1 MVSHV
6 LRSLNDIGLPSAT
19 QASILRLPKS
29 GLMAKVEATRI
40 AAVVKV
46 VRILKVLF
54 FNNYNK

>member
-6 LRSLNDIGLPSAT
+6 LRSLNDIDMPSAT

-54 FNNYNK
+54 FNN